1 MRCLEEN
8 YYFCIILYRFYL
20 LVLLHDSTKSDRFL
34 VNLSIFRAVLRR
46 IQESEYRSQNNI

>member
-8 YYFCIILYRFYL
+8 YYYCIILYRFYL
-20 LVLLHDSTKSDRFL
+20 LVLLLDSTKSDRFL